1 LIEIVQFLLQ
11 LHGAQPLAETD
22 TLSNPSTPPPAVVN
36 APNKAG
42 NTALHWAALNGH
54 VEVIL
59 ILLAHGADPSIL
71 NATGHDALYEAE
83 VNEKEKAVEVLLRE
97 GGQLE
102 GVVGGHE
109 NGEEDDDE
117 EEEEEEDDR
126 EEDGKE
132 SGPDETGAKE
142 DMDVMTDRVE
152 KLDTAS

>member
-1 LIEIVQFLLQ
+1 
-11 LHGAQPLAETD
+11 
-22 TLSNPSTPPPAVVN
+22 VN

-109 NGEEDDDE
+109 DGEEYDDE
-117 EEEEEEDDR
+117 EED
-126 EEDGKE
+126 EDGEDAGEE
-132 SGPDETGAKE
+132 SSPDEKGAKE
-142 DMDVMTDRVE
+142 EMDVMIDRVE
-152 KLDTAS
+152 KLDTGS